1 MPSPQQPLRRYVRYP
16 LHLPVSLRLDDRE
29 LRTQSENISVKGIL
43 LSCASLIPE
52 GSIVD
57 LAVSVGTS
65 PNPSVFLFAR
75 GKVLRVQAK
84 RSGDFAIA
92 IECERPF
99 GLTRYSVNPDPAQI
113 Q

>member
-1 MPSPQQPLRRYVRYP
+1 VRYP

-43 LSCASLIPE
+43 LSCAFLIPE
-52 GSIVD
+52 GATVD
-57 LAVSVGTS
+57 VAVTVGTS

-75 GKVLRVQAK
+75 GKVLRVQPK
-84 RSGDFAIA
+84 TSGDFAIA

-99 GLTRYSVNPDPAQI
+99 GLTRYSVNAEPAQI

>member
-1 MPSPQQPLRRYVRYP
+1 MPFPQQPLRRHVRYP

-43 LSCASLIPE
+43 LSSASLIPE
-52 GSIVD
+52 GAIVD
-57 LAVSVGTS
+57 LTVSVGTS
-65 PNPSVFLFAR
+65 PTPSVFLFAR
-75 GKVLRVQAK
+75 GKVLRVHQK
-84 RSGDFAIA
+84 VSGNFAVA

-99 GLTRYSVNPDPAQI
+99 GLTRQTVNPDPAQI